1 MAITNTR
8 LDSTNPTTVFDAAG
22 QQAITVMYLCNTTST
37 TCLVNVFVINSA
49 DSTGSAFSNMV
60 YSQLELTAHETYVIS
75 LEKLILDNTDLV
87 EVEANIAD
95 CVTVTV
101 SSISV

>member
-8 LDSTNPTTVFDAAG
+8 LDSTNPTTVFDAVG
-22 QQAITVMYLCNTTST
+22 QQAITVLYLCNTTAT
-37 TCLVNVFVINSA
+37 TCTANVFVINSS
-49 DSTGSAFSNMV
+49 DSTSSADTNMV
-60 YSQLELTAHETYVIS
+60 YSQLELTANETYVIS
-75 LEKLILDNTDLV
+75 TEKLILNDNDLV

-95 CVTVTV
+95 CITVTV